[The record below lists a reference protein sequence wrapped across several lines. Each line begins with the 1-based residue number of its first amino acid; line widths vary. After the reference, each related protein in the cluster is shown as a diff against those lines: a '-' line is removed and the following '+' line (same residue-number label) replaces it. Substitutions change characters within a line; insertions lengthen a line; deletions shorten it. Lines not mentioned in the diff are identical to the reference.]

1 MLHKVGESPNTIN
14 MYFIC
19 LLISI
24 LFSDSKTNLKKFHS
38 FVKSLLQPKEEF
50 TFQYLNIFGGNG
62 EDRKMDK
69 NVIKY

>member
-1 MLHKVGESPNTIN
+1 MVGESPNTIN

-24 LFSDSKTNLKKFHS
+24 MFSDPKTNLKKFH
-38 FVKSLLQPKEEF
+38 FFFKSLLQPKEEF

-62 EDRKMDK
+62 EDRNMDK